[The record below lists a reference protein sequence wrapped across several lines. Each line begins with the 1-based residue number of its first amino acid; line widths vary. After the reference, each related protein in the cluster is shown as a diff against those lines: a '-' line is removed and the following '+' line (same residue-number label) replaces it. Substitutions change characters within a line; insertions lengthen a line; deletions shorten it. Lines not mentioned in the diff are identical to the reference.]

1 MCLPNHAAAVGG
13 SMRAG
18 YDERNLGSDDL
29 LGLWG
34 PMPYTILFV
43 EDDDGVRASTEAI
56 LRNAGFRLL
65 VASDAYEALRLLS
78 GDKVDV
84 LFTDI
89 VMPDMDG
96 VELAKRAKLLRPDLK
111 IMFMTGYYSRAAD
124 AVMLKVG
131 KLMYKPLREAQ
142 MVKELTSLVL
152 RPSGTQP
159 AAH

>member
-1 MCLPNHAAAVGG
+1 LPNHAADVGG
-13 SMRAG
+13 SMRAA
-18 YDERNLGSDDL
+18 YDEWNLGSDDL
-29 LGLWG
+29 FRFWG

-65 VASDAYEALRLLS
+65 VASHAYEALRLLS
-78 GDKVDV
+78 GHKVDV

-124 AVMLKVG
+124 AVRLKVG
-131 KLMYKPLREAQ
+131 KLLYKPLREAQ

-159 AAH
+159 AAR